1 MKLKDLLQGRKKLRE
16 YDELKEAVE
25 ELKEVQADN
34 GEPYDCKSHPYQLW
48 IKARNGQRT
57 QGTFTMQPFMLQVI
71 ITALEGEIKKLEE
84 AEI

>member
-48 IKARNGQRT
+48 IKRVTANARKEHLLCSR
-57 QGTFTMQPFMLQVI
+57 LCCKS
-71 ITALEGEIKKLEE
+71 L
-84 AEI
+84 